1 MPYQP
6 PYTISDD
13 ALSLLSECE
22 ALLRVLPCADIPLRL
37 RKSNR
42 IRSIHSSLAIEG
54 NTLREEEIAA
64 VLAGKVVLAPRQ
76 QILEAQNAAETY
88 ALFGELNPHLMDDM
102 LRAHA
107 CMMKGLV
114 RGAGQFRTGGEGIF
128 DEQGHVVHMAP
139 PADRVPYLTEQLL
152 DWLRTT
158 SAPALVSSA
167 VFHYE
172 FEFIHPFT
180 DGNGRIGRLW
190 QTLILSRSNPVFE
203 YMPIETMVQ
212 ARQEEYYRAFSLS
225 TERADSAPMIEF
237 MLRAVR
243 DTLKEQK
250 KLYTKEAAPTPA
262 RILSFF
268 RRHPGANRTKLLHA
282 YPALSPRQA
291 DRLIAALR
299 GEQKLEFRGAKKT
312 GGFYVCD

>member
-1 MPYQP
+1 MPYMP
-6 PYTISDD
+6 PYSVSDE

-37 RKSNR
+37 RKTNR

-54 NTLREEEIAA
+54 NTLREDEIAA
-64 VLAGKVVLAPRQ
+64 VLAGKVVMAPQQ
-76 QILEAQNAAETY
+76 QIREAENAAETY
-88 ALFGELNPHLMDDM
+88 ALFRNLNPHSVEDM
-102 LRAHA
+102 LRAHG

-114 RGAGQFRTGGEGIF
+114 HGAGQFRTSGEGVF
-128 DEQGHVVHMAP
+128 DEQGRVVHMAP

-158 SAPALVSSA
+158 QAPALVSSA

-190 QTLILSRSNPVFE
+190 QTLILSRWNPVFE
-203 YMPIETMVQ
+203 YMPVETMVQ
-212 ARQEEYYRAFSLS
+212 AHQAEYYHAFALS
-225 TERADSAPMIEF
+225 TERTDAAPMIEF

-250 KLYTKEAAPTPA
+250 KLYTKDAAPTPA
-262 RILSFF
+262 RVLSFF
-268 RRHPGANRTKLLHA
+268 RRHPGANRPALLRA

-291 DRLIAALR
+291 DRILASLR
-299 GEQKLEFRGAKKT
+299 AEKKLEFRGAKKT
-312 GGFYVCD
+312 GGFYPFA